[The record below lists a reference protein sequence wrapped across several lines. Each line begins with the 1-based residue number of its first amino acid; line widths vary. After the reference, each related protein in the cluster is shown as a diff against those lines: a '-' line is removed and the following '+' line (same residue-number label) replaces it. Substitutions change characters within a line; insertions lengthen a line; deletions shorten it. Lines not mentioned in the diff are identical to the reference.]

1 MNCVPSIKE
10 REGCKR
16 SSGQY
21 QFLINAKDPGT
32 FNYLNGNG
40 GNTIVKP
47 RPKQAP
53 AAVCTRGRHY
63 E

>member
-47 RPKQAP
+47 RPKTLTP
-53 AAVCTRGRHY
+53 
-63 E
+63 